1 MRAKTHP
8 GDEQKVKTSSDR
20 ATTGS
25 ENMQQSDGDARRK
38 ADRELKQ
45 TGLTVDDVADQSAYE
60 SDKANIT
67 QVAANSNFNKKN

>member
-8 GDEQKVKTSSDR
+8 GDEQKVKTSSNR
-20 ATTGS
+20 ATVDSDSMG
-25 ENMQQSDGDARRK
+25 QSGGDARGK
-38 ADRELKQ
+38 ADRELNQ

-67 QVAANSNFNKKN
+67 QAAANSDRNKKS